1 MTNYLDLKFHH
12 IGIAVKEFKTSLEFY
27 KMLKYK
33 WFKSKIFRDKKQKV
47 DLILLKHD
55 NFSNIELVKPYDA
68 SSPISKYIRDHDNRI
83 YHFCYEVDSFEK
95 VEEKLKKK
103 FRLFNVVKPTPA
115 ILFNN
120 RLVSFYY
127 IDKVG
132 LIELLKKKMNI

>member
-1 MTNYLDLKFHH
+1 MTNFLNLKFHH
-12 IGIAVKEFKTSLEFY
+12 VGIAVKDFKKSLEFY
-27 KMLKYK
+27 KLLKYK

-55 NFSNIELVKPYDA
+55 NFSNIELVKPYDD
-68 SSPISKYIRDHDNRI
+68 SSPILNYIKDNDNRI
-83 YHFCYEVDSFEK
+83 YHFCYEVDNFKK

-103 FRLFNVVKPTPA
+103 FRIINVVKPTPA

-127 IDKVG
+127 IQKVG
-132 LIELLKKKMNI
+132 LIEFLKK

>member
-1 MTNYLDLKFHH
+1 MTDYLDLKFHH
-12 IGIAVKEFKTSLEFY
+12 IGIAVKDFKKSLEFY

-55 NFSNIELVKPYDA
+55 HFSNIELVNPYGS
-68 SSPISKYIRDHDNRI
+68 SSPILNYIKDVDNRI
-83 YHFCYEVDSFEK
+83 YHFCYEVNSFEK
-95 VEEKLKKK
+95 TEKKLKKK
-103 FRLFNVVKPTPA
+103 FRIFNVVKPTPA

-132 LIELLKKKMNI
+132 LIELIKK

>member
-1 MTNYLDLKFHH
+1 MTDYLDLKFHH
-12 IGIAVKEFKTSLEFY
+12 IGIAVKDFKKSLEFY

-55 NFSNIELVKPYDA
+55 HFSNIELVKPYGS
-68 SSPISKYIRDHDNRI
+68 SSPILNYIKDVDNRI
-83 YHFCYEVDSFEK
+83 YHFCYEVNSFEK
-95 VEEKLKKK
+95 TEKKLKKK
-103 FRLFNVVKPTPA
+103 FRIFNVVKPTPA

-132 LIELLKKKMNI
+132 LIELIKK